1 MRRIPTLVT
10 AMQRLGA
17 PAQAAA
23 ATAQPPIREHR
34 EPSAMNHSER
44 LSRAFGYAAHVHAG
58 QLRKGTA
65 VPYISHPLAV
75 SALVLEYGGD
85 EDQAIAALL
94 HDVVEDG
101 GHQHA
106 SQINQYFGE
115 RVLRMVLDCTDALD
129 QGEPEWRARK
139 QRYLAHLAEVGADS
153 LLVNAC
159 DKLHNARCI
168 LHDLER
174 FGPASLERFSGGREG
189 VLWYYRSL
197 GELFARREAL
207 PAAALGAVVA
217 GIVGLAG

>member
-1 MRRIPTLVT
+1 MRSIPQLVT
-10 AMQRLGA
+10 AMQRLGSPLQA
-17 PAQAAA
+17 DAQAGQP
-23 ATAQPPIREHR
+23 ATGNRRGNP
-34 EPSAMNHSER
+34 AMSNSDR
-44 LSRAFGYAAHVHAG
+44 LSRAFGYATHVHAG

-75 SALVLEYGGD
+75 CALVLEYGGD

-94 HDVVEDG
+94 HDVIEDDG
-101 GHQHA
+101 ARHA

-129 QGEPEWRARK
+129 QAELAWLPRK

-168 LHDLER
+168 LRDLEQS
-174 FGPASLERFSGGREG
+174 GVATLERFSGGRDG

-197 GELFARREAL
+197 DELFTRRAAL
-207 PAAALGAVVA
+207 PAPALGGVVA
-217 GIVGLAG
+217 SIVGLAA